1 MLYIKPD
8 YTVER
13 GIRTVMINH
22 IDGCGMMLP
31 CVSSKNFMIRMPW
44 VKGLLAVFDWNK
56 FCEEHRM
63 KPIVT
68 DLWGVEHNLAEE
80 NIQIILTKS
89 QFKMW
94 KYYTDWNEYKEYFK
108 KFDCRCGK
116 TNYEEDYLPDKQFNY
131 QFIQSLV
138 DFTDAEIQQFVGKEH
153 DKIMNLAKD
162 KSSMMQMLRAS
173 STSPNPYCRA
183 LVLYPELLRDYYS
196 REQLKDI
203 KKKMLY
209 DAKSGAIKCE
219 NKRLFVVP
227 DLYAACEYYFCGIKR
242 PFGLLKNGEIACR
255 HYRSR
260 GKADVLRSPHLFLEH
275 AIRKI
280 VDDDS
285 IYEWFTTDSIV
296 TSCRDLISRILQF
309 DVDGDQLNVVVDP
322 VIVNAAERN
331 IREFDIVPLFYDANK
346 ADAEMINKET
356 LFNGLKRAHQFSNI
370 GEISNMLTCL
380 WNRNNPDIHS
390 AALLCYLNNLRI
402 DGAKTGAVNEYTN
415 YPDVA
420 KRINKATGGKNAKMP
435 Y

>member
-1 MLYIKPD
+1 
-8 YTVER
+8 
-13 GIRTVMINH
+13 
-22 IDGCGMMLP
+22 
-31 CVSSKNFMIRMPW
+31 
-44 VKGLLAVFDWNK
+44 
-56 FCEEHRM
+56 
-63 KPIVT
+63 
-68 DLWGVEHNLAEE
+68 
-80 NIQIILTKS
+80 
-89 QFKMW
+89 MW

-162 KSSMMQMLRAS
+162 KSSMMQMLKAS

-227 DLYAACEYYFCGIKR
+227 DLHAACEYYFCGIKR

-280 VDDDS
+280 VNDDS
-285 IYEWFTTDSIV
+285 IYEWFTTDSVV
-296 TSCRDLISRILQF
+296 TSCRDLISRILQ
-309 DVDGDQLNVVVDP
+309 
-322 VIVNAAERN
+322 
-331 IREFDIVPLFYDANK
+331 
-346 ADAEMINKET
+346 
-356 LFNGLKRAHQFSNI
+356 
-370 GEISNMLTCL
+370 
-380 WNRNNPDIHS
+380 
-390 AALLCYLNNLRI
+390 
-402 DGAKTGAVNEYTN
+402 
-415 YPDVA
+415 
-420 KRINKATGGKNAKMP
+420 
-435 Y
+435 